1 MKAIKE
7 REHYHLPVNQ
17 NINGFLVYWDVCTF
31 LCVCVSFFG
40 KNVFVFS
47 GCCLCWCLHEYL
59 CLCFR
64 IYWLCRGVG
73 GIISVSL
80 VAFTFYM
87 FNC

>member
-31 LCVCVSFFG
+31 LCVCVSFFW

-47 GCCLCWCLHEYL
+47 GCVGVSMSICVCVLEFIGYAEELVVLYL
-59 CLCFR
+59 
-64 IYWLCRGVG
+64 YH
-73 GIISVSL
+73 
-80 VAFTFYM
+80 
-87 FNC
+87 